1 MTESGHRQFVGSK
14 SIDSYR
20 CSATFIATVCAFRK
34 GELLSTIKPFFSRFY
49 REARKDFFFVKMV
62 ERRFGS
68 KIPKQ
73 ILFHIFGT
81 KKQIENLVELSRKTF
96 GFEK

>member
-1 MTESGHRQFVGSK
+1 
-14 SIDSYR
+14 
-20 CSATFIATVCAFRK
+20 
-34 GELLSTIKPFFSRFY
+34 
-49 REARKDFFFVKMV
+49 MV

-68 KIPKQ
+68 KNPKQ